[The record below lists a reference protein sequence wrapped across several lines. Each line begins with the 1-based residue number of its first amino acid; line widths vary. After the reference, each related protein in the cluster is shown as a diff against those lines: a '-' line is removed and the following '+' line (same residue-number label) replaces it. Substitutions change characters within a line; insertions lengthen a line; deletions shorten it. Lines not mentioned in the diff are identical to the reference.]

1 MAGGEAL
8 RGIGVNSFLIRRLL
22 MLIPVF
28 LGITFLNFVLM
39 NLLPGDAVD
48 AMVNPRDSQRWTP
61 EQIQAR
67 RISLGLDK
75 PWPVRYVIWLKE
87 LGKGNLGYS
96 YFTKKPVTEELVA
109 RIGATLRLQVV
120 SFTVAILLGIAL
132 GVYSAIKQY
141 TTFDYLFTLVTYVG
155 ISIPIFFTALIIIY
169 IFAVN
174 LRWFPTSGLRVYG
187 GASPVLE
194 QLWYMTL
201 PAFTLAIG
209 SWATIMR
216 FCRTSMLE
224 VLQQDFLRTARAK
237 GLANRS
243 VILHHAL
250 RNALL
255 PVITIIGLSIPRLIT
270 GSILVETVFDWP
282 GMGQYSVLS
291 IGRRDYPVLM
301 GVTVIFSLAVLLS
314 NLLTDIA
321 YAVADPRIRYDQT
334 R

>member
-1 MAGGEAL
+1 M
-8 RGIGVNSFLIRRLL
+8 NHFLVRRLL
-22 MLIPVF
+22 VLIPVF

-48 AMVNPRDSQRWTP
+48 AMINPRDSQRWTP

-67 RISLGLDK
+67 RVSLGLDK
-75 PWPVRYVIWLKE
+75 PWPVRYVVWLKE

-96 YFTKKPVTEELVA
+96 YFTKKPVTEELIA
-109 RIGATLRLQVV
+109 RMGATLKLQIV
-120 SFTVAILLGIAL
+120 SFTVAIVFGIAL
-132 GVYSAIKQY
+132 GVYSALRQY
-141 TTFDYLFTLVTYVG
+141 SFFDYQFTLFTYMG
-155 ISIPIFFTALIIIY
+155 ISIPTFFSALVIIY
-169 IFAVN
+169 VFAVN

-187 GASPVLE
+187 GESSILD
-194 QLWYMTL
+194 QLWYMAL
-201 PAFTLAIG
+201 PTFTLAIG

-243 VILHHAL
+243 VILRHAL

-255 PVITIIGLSIPRLIT
+255 PVITVIGLSIPRLIT

-321 YAVADPRIRYDQT
+321 YAVADPRIRYDQWHK
-334 R
+334 